1 MTGDATINYVDLG
14 FTSARQFWIE
24 VALPAYERFM
34 MAPSGRTAIEAAT
47 HAWHIHEW
55 LWHELPGPKTNSE
68 LVGYCNRITS
78 ECPELAW
85 VRDIAE
91 AGKHRRLKRP
101 SVAVTRA
108 AQMPNPVTFNGEPLT
123 FNGEP
128 ITLGT
133 ILKIE
138 LKDMSVH
145 DVEDV
150 LAKTVMF
157 WEGKFASSP
166 I

>member
-1 MTGDATINYVDLG
+1 MTDDVTVDCVDLG

-24 VALPAYERFM
+24 VALPAYERFTT
-34 MAPSGRTAIEAAT
+34 APSGRTAIEAAT

-55 LWHELPGPKTNSE
+55 LWHEMSGPKTNSE
-68 LVGYCNRITS
+68 LVNYCKKIIG

-101 SVAVTRA
+101 SVTVTRA

-133 ILKIE
+133 ALKIK

-145 DVEDV
+145 DVGAV
-150 LAKTVMF
+150 LAKAVMF

-166 I
+166 A